1 MNTTNFKVAEIQ
13 MTYKN
18 PANILDRPKIM
29 HSLDTAQLM
38 REVEEMQVNI
48 DYKELFYAIYLN
60 QSNRILSVAKVSEGT
75 LTYCLVNIRQIIQ
88 GALLQNATAII
99 LCHNHPSGEIKA
111 SNADIQVTEKIQ
123 QAAAFF
129 DIIVLDH
136 IILSSF
142 NYSSFADE
150 GLL

>member
-29 HSLDTAQLM
+29 HSLDTVQLM
-38 REVEEMQVNI
+38 REVEDMQVNI

-75 LTYCLVNIRQIIQ
+75 LTHCLVNIRQIIQ